1 MSSSD
6 GIVFQAY
13 GLPPTPDAST
23 KSCPAEVAMIS
34 GTLAA
39 CTMGRMACVTGVH
52 SAPIST
58 GTCTWFSSRSVAGTP
73 TFGSQALSA

>member
-1 MSSSD
+1 
-6 GIVFQAY
+6 
-13 GLPPTPDAST
+13 
-23 KSCPAEVAMIS
+23 MIS

-39 CTMGRMACVTGVH
+39 CTTGMIACVTGVH

-58 GTCTWFSSRSVAGTP
+58 GTCTWFSRRSVAGTP